1 MGVYRDAMDQEMA
14 RRGFA
19 LRTRETYLGCMRRF
33 VRFCRLSP
41 DEIGPENLRA
51 YLSHLTEE
59 RHVSRSAFN
68 QNVAAARLLFK
79 DVLKRDWEIG
89 LFSYQPPRSYLPVAL
104 SPEEVRRLL
113 AVVKKP
119 RDRALIETA
128 YGAGLRL
135 GEILHLKL
143 GDIDSGRM
151 TIRVEQGKGR
161 KDRYVMLSATLLET
175 LRRHWRTSRPRR
187 WLFPGRDEAKSL
199 TATGAQRMIAIARAA
214 AKIEK
219 KASFHTLRHSFATH
233 LLESGTSVRVIQALL
248 GHRSLSTTERYT
260 HIAGNYLR
268 ETRSPLDTLG
278 A

>member
-1 MGVYRDAMDQEMA
+1 MGVYRDAMDREMA

-19 LRTRETYLGCMRRF
+19 QRTRETYLSCMRRL

-41 DEIGPENLRA
+41 AEIGPENLRA
-51 YLSHLTEE
+51 YLTHLTEE
-59 RHVSRSAFN
+59 RRVSRSTFN
-68 QNVAAARLLFK
+68 QTVAAGRLLFK
-79 DVLKRDWEIG
+79 EVLKRDWEME
-89 LFSYQPPRSYLPVAL
+89 LFSYQAPRSYLPVVL
-104 SPEEVRRLL
+104 SADEVRRLL
-113 AVVKKP
+113 AVVKDP

-128 YGAGLRL
+128 YGTGLRL

-143 GDIDSGRM
+143 GDIDSQRM
-151 TIRVEQGKGR
+151 TVRVEQGKGR

-175 LRRHWRTSRPRR
+175 LRRHWRTSRPRH
-187 WLFPGRDEAKSL
+187 WLFPGRDETKPM
-199 TATGAQRMIAIARAA
+199 TASGAQRIMIVARAA

-233 LLESGTSVRVIQALL
+233 LLENGTSLRVIQALL

-260 HIAGNYLR
+260 HVAGNYLR
-268 ETRSPLDTLG
+268 DTQSPLDTLK